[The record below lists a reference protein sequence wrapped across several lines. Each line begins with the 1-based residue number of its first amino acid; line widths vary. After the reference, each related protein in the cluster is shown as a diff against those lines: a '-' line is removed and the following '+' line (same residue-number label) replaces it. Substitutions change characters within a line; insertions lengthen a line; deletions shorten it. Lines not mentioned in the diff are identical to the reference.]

1 MKTIIDTATDAGKF
15 TTLLNALKA
24 AALTETLR
32 GAGPYTVFAP
42 TDEAFKHLAPGALNA
57 LLKDTKKLKAIL
69 TYHVVPGRVAA
80 KDVKAGDIKTLEGT
94 PLMAD
99 GKGGATVESERGVIR
114 VSASF
119 ENFVQPSTFGPEY
132 LTYVLWAI
140 SPDGRRFLMLKETAG
155 VSTSA
160 PLPTMTVVVNW
171 IEELK
176 SRAPAK

>member
-24 AALTETLR
+24 ASLTEMLR

-57 LLKDTKKLKAIL
+57 LLKDTKKLKTIL

-94 PLMAD
+94 PLMATVD
-99 GKGGATVESERGVIR
+99 GAKVTVAKVTVNDAKVVQADIAASNGVIH
-114 VSASF
+114 
-119 ENFVQPSTFGPEY
+119 
-132 LTYVLWAI
+132 AI
-140 SPDGRRFLMLKETAG
+140 DAVVIPKVTMLA
-155 VSTSA
+155 A
-160 PLPTMTVVVNW
+160 
-171 IEELK
+171 
-176 SRAPAK
+176 AA

>member
-69 TYHVVPGRVAA
+69 TYHVVPGKVMAADVKPGKAKTVQGESLTLAA
-80 KDVKAGDIKTLEGT
+80 KNGAVTVNDARVIKTDIT
-94 PLMAD
+94 A
-99 GKGGATVESERGVIR
+99 SNGVIH
-114 VSASF
+114 VVDS
-119 ENFVQPSTFGPEY
+119 
-132 LTYVLWAI
+132 VL
-140 SPDGRRFLMLKETAG
+140 
-155 VSTSA
+155 
-160 PLPTMTVVVNW
+160 LPN
-171 IEELK
+171 
-176 SRAPAK
+176 